1 MISNALSL
9 MIAIPLLGALISF
22 FAGSKAKFV
31 ALLASLA
38 PLYLSLQMYMEFDKT
53 SKIMQ
58 FVESYD
64 WVPSIG
70 VKYTLG
76 VDGIGFPTGSPLDH
90 SLGIGD
96 NLLLGRDKEAQSV
109 LRPAS
114 AQ

>member
-9 MIAIPLLGALISF
+9 MIAIPLLGAVISF

-31 ALLASLA
+31 ALLASLV

-76 VDGIGFPTGSPLDH
+76 VDGIGFPRVVHVQDQADFDAPLHGLDQ
-90 SLGIGD
+90 GI
-96 NLLLGRDKEAQSV
+96 AQV
-109 LRPAS
+109 L
-114 AQ
+114 